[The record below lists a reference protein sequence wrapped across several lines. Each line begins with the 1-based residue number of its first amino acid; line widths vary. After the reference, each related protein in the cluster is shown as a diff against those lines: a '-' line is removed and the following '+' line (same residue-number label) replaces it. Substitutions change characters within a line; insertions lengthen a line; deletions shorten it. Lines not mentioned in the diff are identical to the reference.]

1 MKKHYMQTAGLTQRL
16 RQLGLVALL
25 AGGTT
30 VAAHAQTLNYT
41 VAGATNVTTTYTDL
55 GTSGTA
61 ISTANTD
68 DANSTVQNIGFTFNY
83 NGTAFTQFFLN
94 TNGFIKLG
102 ATAPSVADLFP
113 AESSSSTATELF
125 QSTADPNIIA
135 PFNIDLTAGSVSG
148 TEYRVATTGTTGSR
162 VCTIQWKNVADKAAV
177 KQTQY
182 ANFSFQVRLYEGT
195 GVIEFVYGTATAS
208 ANTDDFRASEIGLKG
223 SSFAS
228 GQIVQ
233 ALKSSATAWNA
244 ATFADFAYVAANQA
258 LITNNIRKT
267 VLPDAGRTYRF
278 TPTAANDAAV
288 TAVYTLGK
296 LPTTALPHTIQA
308 RVANIGSS
316 AQTNLVVTLNV
327 TGANT
332 FTNTQTIAS
341 LAANSSAT
349 VTFSALPTSL
359 ATGVNTVA
367 VTVPADGNN
376 TNNSATVQQTVVSNN
391 TYSYVP
397 TNLTNTPASTTSGLG
412 AATPANGLIFAAR
425 YTTAS
430 AANVTAVSAYIQDA
444 NSVGKTL
451 YGVVLSPAGAI
462 LAQSANY
469 VVQASDINTYHVFTI
484 TTPPAVAANGS
495 FLAGMAQASQSAS
508 IYPMGTQIENP
519 GRPNTFYITG
529 LTGGTLTDVNA
540 TANYRFMIEAI
551 TSTPTSTSPELMR
564 AVTVYPNP
572 SATGVFNLAIAG
584 ANAQKGLEVEIVNTL
599 GQRVFAGSARDNFT
613 TQLDL
618 SHLANGLY
626 HLKVKNGEEYM
637 QRQLSVVK

>member
-1 MKKHYMQTAGLTQRL
+1 MKKPYTQSVGLTQRL
-16 RQLGLVALL
+16 RKLGLTALL
-25 AGGTT
+25 AGGAT
-30 VAAHAQTLNYT
+30 VAAHAQTLNYS

-61 ISTANTD
+61 IATTSTD

-83 NGTAFTQFFLN
+83 NGSAFTQFYLN

-102 ATAPSVADLFP
+102 ATAPSVVDLFP
-113 AESSSSTATELF
+113 AESATSTATELF

-148 TEYRVATTGTTGSR
+148 TEYRVATTGTAGSR
-162 VCTIQWKNVADKAAV
+162 ICTIQWKNVSDKAAV

-182 ANFSFQVRLYEGT
+182 ANTSFQVRLYEGT

-208 ANTDDFRASEIGLKG
+208 ANTDDFRSAEIGLKG
-223 SSFAS
+223 SDFAN

-233 ALKSSATAWNA
+233 ALKSSSTAWSG

-258 LITNNIRKT
+258 LITNNFRKT

-288 TAVYTLGK
+288 SAIYTLGK
-296 LPTTALPHTIQA
+296 LPKSALPHTIQA
-308 RVANIGSS
+308 VVSNPGSS

-341 LAANSSAT
+341 LAAGGTTT
-349 VTFSALPTSL
+349 VTFSALPTTL
-359 ATGVNTVA
+359 VAGVNTVA
-367 VTVPADGNN
+367 VSVPADGNSA
-376 TNNSATVQQTVVSNN
+376 NNSATVQQTVNSG
-391 TYSYVP
+391 TAFSYVP
-397 TNLTNTPASTTSGLG
+397 TNLTNTPSSTLSGLG
-412 AATPANGLIFAAR
+412 AVTPANGLIFAAR
-425 YTTAS
+425 YTTL
-430 AANVTAVSAYIQDA
+430 AAGTVTAVSAYIQDV
-444 NSVGKTL
+444 NTVGKTL

-469 VVQASDINTYHVFTI
+469 VVQASDINTYHTFAI

-495 FLAGMAQASQSAS
+495 FLAGMAQAGQSAT
-508 IYPMGTQIENP
+508 IYPMGTQTEAP
-519 GRPNTFYITG
+519 GRPSTFYITG

-540 TANYRFMIEAI
+540 TANYRFMIEASV
-551 TSTPTSTSPELMR
+551 STALATSPELMR

-572 SATGVFNLAIAG
+572 SASGVFNLAING
-584 ANAQKGLEVEIVNTL
+584 ANAQKGLEVEVVNTL
-599 GQRVFAGSARDNFT
+599 GQRVYAGTARDNFT
-613 TQLDL
+613 TTLDL
-618 SHLANGLY
+618 SNLANGLY
-626 HLKVKNGEEYM
+626 HLKIKNGDEYM